1 MMAAMHEGLITDWLA
16 YHVKWRGNALACVDL
31 QTGRRST
38 YVDLFRRSARLAGGL
53 KVKFDVGTGDRVMV
67 LARNSTD
74 VFEIMF
80 ACWRLGAVFLPAN
93 WRLTAPELEV
103 VVRDCD
109 PVLIIADDEFWGVVP
124 NGPARQ
130 LSRPASGERSP
141 YEELIKGSEP
151 EVAFAPATLDTINT
165 LLYTSG
171 TTGEPKGVMCT
182 WRMTMLAVIQAATSG
197 RLSTETRT
205 LTHVPLFHTAGLN
218 GFATPLFH
226 YGGAVHVMRNWDPEK
241 CLGYLTDK
249 KLGITHT
256 LGVPTQFLMMSQ
268 HASFRDAVFPSVEW
282 AGIGGAPTT
291 LDLLRTWSAKG
302 LQLCPSYGMTEVF
315 GVARLPPERTKEKL
329 GSVGWP
335 VMYCNIR
342 VLDSNGN
349 PCPPGA
355 SGEIQLKGPGVT
367 PGYWKKPDLTAAA
380 TSADGWFRTGDIGYQ
395 DEDGALF
402 VIDRLKDMYISGG
415 ENVYPAEVENIISS
429 FGEVKQVAVIG
440 APDPKWGE
448 VGVAVVVLKSGK
460 QLTTAEIRRR
470 CGTKLAP
477 YKLPTRV
484 VFIDSLPLSAQ
495 GKVLKT
501 ELRKSY
507 V

>member
-1 MMAAMHEGLITDWLA
+1 MMAIMHEGLITDWLA
-16 YHVKWRGNALACVDL
+16 YHAKWRGNALACVDL
-31 QTGRRST
+31 QTERRFT
-38 YVDLFRRSARLAGGL
+38 YADMYSRSSRLAGGL
-53 KVKFDVGTGDRVMV
+53 KVKFDVGPGDRVMV

-80 ACWRLGAVFLPAN
+80 SCWRLGAVFMPAN
-93 WRLTAPELEV
+93 WRLTAPELEAIIA
-103 VVRDCD
+103 DCD
-109 PVLIIADDEFWGVVP
+109 PTLIIADEEFCGGVAT
-124 NGPARQ
+124 GPAKQ
-130 LSRPASGERSP
+130 LSRSASGENSP
-141 YEELIKGSEP
+141 YEELIAGAESEA
-151 EVAFAPATLDTINT
+151 AFAPTTLDTINT

-171 TTGEPKGVMCT
+171 TTGEPKGVICT
-182 WRMTMLAVIQAATSG
+182 WRMTMLAVIQAAASG

-226 YGGAVHVMRNWDPEK
+226 YGGAVHVMRNWDPEA
-241 CLGYLTDK
+241 CLRYLTDEE
-249 KLGITHT
+249 LGITHT
-256 LGVPTQFLMMSQ
+256 LGVPTQFLMMAQ
-268 HASFRDAVFPSVEW
+268 HESFKEAVFSSIEW
-282 AGIGGAPTT
+282 AGIGGAPAT
-291 LDLLRTWSAKG
+291 LDLLQTWGAKG

-315 GVARLPPERTKEKL
+315 GVTRLPPERAKEKL

-342 VLDSNGN
+342 ILDSNGN
-349 PCPPGA
+349 LCPPA
-355 SGEIQLKGPGVT
+355 TSGEIQLKGPGVT
-367 PGYWKKPDLTAAA
+367 PGYWKKPELTAAA
-380 TSADGWFRTGDIGYQ
+380 ISEDGWFSTGDIGYQ

-448 VGVAVVVLKSGK
+448 VGVAVVVLKPEK
-460 QLTTAEIRRR
+460 QLTIAEIQNR
-470 CGTKLAP
+470 CIANLAP
-477 YKLPTRV
+477 YKIPARV
-484 VFIDSLPLSAQ
+484 AFTDSLPLSAQ